1 MECNLDK
8 EILINCL
15 GKWNFNLFGQFNVMN
30 SSSIPLFALG
40 IIIIGLWFTTF
51 SLKPKLQAIGWFIAT
66 IGAGM
71 NSIHCFNVGRIILG
85 CCNLA
90 VVIFDLG
97 LAVARFNQYKKSLLS
112 NREKFLKEV
121 MDSRK

>member
-1 MECNLDK
+1 
-8 EILINCL
+8 
-15 GKWNFNLFGQFNVMN
+15 MN
-30 SSSIPLFALG
+30 NPSIPFFALG

-51 SLKPKLQAIGWFIAT
+51 SLKPKLQAIGWFIAA

-71 NSIHCFNVGRIILG
+71 NSIHCFNVGRIILA

-97 LAVARFNQYKKSLLS
+97 LAVARFNQYKKSLLT

>member
-1 MECNLDK
+1 
-8 EILINCL
+8 
-15 GKWNFNLFGQFNVMN
+15 MN
-30 SSSIPLFALG
+30 SSSIPFFALG

-51 SLKPKLQAIGWFIAT
+51 SLKPKLQAVGWFIAT

-71 NSIHCFNVGRIILG
+71 NSIHCFNVGRMVLG

-97 LAVARFNQYKKSLLS
+97 LAIARFNQYKKSLLS